1 MEEKEEEG
9 SAVLEKEEEGRRRE
23 SERSVKSGLTRF
35 REESNPPAISEEGSA
50 AEVEADDVEEVLV
63 RYRKWLQEN
72 DVAGLTVAQMGAYM
86 VLQLKKSS
94 TNLGKYLLRM
104 VTEPPGE
111 EGQERQRSVLPLP
124 LIPDSAKEL
133 KKVWDGEEYRRLMGS
148 WSEKKKMNPGQVQR
162 GMRRSGLLI
171 WHGLLVA
178 GINYLW
184 SGCRWTSRICSR
196 KPSQAQQGCLDRL
209 WKTARLFVDDVSE
222 VKEKLVK
229 SPGAADWKD
238 KLEGVRISYQGE
250 IVEKAQELTLEQ
262 ILPGLPPVGYGGRV
276 SITDLCEGEVR
287 ECLLDPSRVLLE
299 GEELPELLPT
309 PKVMAS
315 DEEWG
320 KICRVLME
328 RGLIRPVDEVAKLG
342 DQYVENGAF
351 GVVKPHKKTESGKD
365 VLRLIMDFRPCN
377 AVTRIIEGDV
387 RSLAGAPSL
396 QHIVLPQGTVLR
408 VSAEDLVA
416 AFYLFAL
423 PPEWSKLMAFQKKV
437 AWKDLGF
444 EKPGTTRVG
453 ACVLPMGWASAV
465 GVLQHA
471 HRRLA
476 LASPLRGAGLLGEL
490 EIKRDAEFPELE
502 TDGGAGWSL
511 YLDDTSILEI
521 LSERVAKEVDGKSP
535 VEQDRLRRAYTHW
548 GIPYSVDKALT
559 RARSAEKLGAVID
572 GDAGQLR
579 ASTRRALEGISLGVQ
594 LCSKEY
600 PVKKLAQVYAGKQ
613 VHTLQFRR
621 PLFCIFDLL
630 WKGIGEG
637 EATVKMTRGI
647 IEEVLLAGCLE
658 GMKFT
663 DLRAELNGVVTAS
676 DACETGGG
684 TVYANQLSAR
694 GLSDVIALEE
704 DKGVED
710 QIGNDPDEVV
720 VVVDFF
726 AGIGG
731 LSRALE
737 LAKVPV
743 AHLVVVEKDPDC
755 RRLHRRRWPSC
766 TLVPDI
772 TKFTKK
778 QLEKELKRV
787 PEVTGIIAA
796 GGSPCQGISKLSSQR
811 LHLSDPRSIL
821 FYDMAEKFTW
831 LLELSLEMN
840 VWCLRFAENVIGD
853 KGDVEEV
860 SRHLN
865 MTPIEVCASDLSWV
879 RRPRLYWCGV
889 PMHDHESF
897 VREEG
902 PVADRVRFVG
912 QKEPLEHV
920 LEKGWEWPG
929 QQLDADARLPTFTRA
944 IPRSRPPPQPAGI
957 RQCDQATVDLWRENH
972 MMFPPYTFKPEFLM
986 REVSTGK
993 KRVVNADERES
1004 LMGYRK
1010 GYTKAL
1016 FKKAAE
1022 GDGEAFEQEV
1032 ARMAA
1037 LGNSFHCPTVA
1048 ALVDLWLWSR
1058 KVRTDPI
1065 GLDAILARWHDELRE
1080 VNEEVLSPLMSG
1092 EDAGMRLSETEAEEL
1107 ALLPERRRFIPR
1119 WIVPEGDWRESE
1131 RLKEASQK
1139 IVHHYLRRMEFRGS
1153 DVRLD
1158 LGVLFK
1164 PDMAPRTSID
1174 PSRWVWSVAHTYP
1187 YKTREHINL
1196 LELRSILH
1204 ALEWRARTATFH
1216 SCRFLH
1222 LSDSQIC
1229 LAVLTKGRS
1238 SSRRINRILR
1248 RISALCLCLN
1258 LYPLWAWVES
1268 RLNPADEQSRRF
1280 ENAKF
1285 K

>member
-1 MEEKEEEG
+1 MEEKEEEERTN
-9 SAVLEKEEEGRRRE
+9 VLEEEKEGLRRE
-23 SERSVKSGLTRF
+23 PERAVKDGLTRF
-35 REESNPPAISEEGSA
+35 REESDPPPVSEEGSN
-50 AEVEADDVEEVLV
+50 AEVEAEDVEEVLL
-63 RYRKWLQEN
+63 RYRRWLQEN
-72 DVAGLTVAQMGAYM
+72 DVAGLTVAQMGAFM

-94 TNLGKYLLRM
+94 TNLGKFLLRM

-124 LIPDSAKEL
+124 LNPDSVTEIR
-133 KKVWDGEEYRRLMGS
+133 KVWDGEEYRRLMGS
-148 WSEKKKMNPGQVQR
+148 WSEKKKLNPGQVQR
-162 GMRRSGLLI
+162 GMRRSGILI
-171 WHGLLVA
+171 WHGLLVT

-184 SGCRWTSRICSR
+184 SGCRWRSKVCNR
-196 KPSQAQQGCLDRL
+196 KASSAQQACLDRL
-209 WKTARLFVDDVSE
+209 WKAARLFVDDVSE
-222 VKEKLVK
+222 IKEKLVK
-229 SPGAADWKD
+229 SPGAAEWKD

-276 SITDLCEGEVR
+276 AITDLCEGEVR
-287 ECLLDPSRVLLE
+287 ECLLDPGRVLLQ
-299 GEELPELLPT
+299 GEELPEKLPT
-309 PKVMAS
+309 PRVMAS

-320 KICRVLME
+320 KICKVLLE
-328 RGLIRPVDEVAKLG
+328 RGLIRPIDEVAKLG

-351 GVVKPHKKTESGKD
+351 GVVKPNKKTEAGKD

-423 PPEWSKLMAFQKKV
+423 PPEWSKLMAFQKQV
-437 AWKDLGF
+437 SWKDLGF
-444 EKPGTTRVG
+444 DKPGTTRVG

-511 YLDDTSILEI
+511 YLDDTSILEV
-521 LSERVAKEVDGKSP
+521 LSEKVEKEVRGKSP

-548 GIPYSVDKALT
+548 GIPYNVDKALT

-572 GDAGQLR
+572 GDTGQLR
-579 ASTRRALEGISLGVQ
+579 GSTRRALEGISLGVQ
-594 LCSKEY
+594 LCSREY

-630 WKGIGEG
+630 WKGIGES
-637 EATVKMTRGI
+637 EVTVKMSRGI

-663 DLRAELNGVVTAS
+663 DLRATLNGVVTAS

-704 DKGVED
+704 KLEKGVED
-710 QIGNDPDEVV
+710 QIGEDAKEVI

-778 QLEKELKRV
+778 QLKKELKRV
-787 PEVTGIIAA
+787 PGVTGIIAA

-811 LHLSDPRSIL
+811 LHLTDPRSIL

-831 LLELSLEMN
+831 LLELSLDMN
-840 VWCLRFAENVIGD
+840 VWCLRLAENAIGD
-853 KGDVEEV
+853 KADVEEM
-860 SRHLN
+860 SRRLN
-865 MTPIEVCASDLSWV
+865 MTPMEVCASDLSWV
-879 RRPRLYWCGV
+879 RRPRLYWCAV
-889 PMHDHESF
+889 PMEDHESF

-902 PVADRVRFVG
+902 PVADRIRFVG
-912 QKEPLEHV
+912 EREPLEHI
-920 LEKGWEWPG
+920 LEEGWEWPA
-929 QQLDADARLPTFTRA
+929 QALDPNARLPTFTRA

-957 RQCDQATVDLWRENH
+957 KHCDQETLDLWKENH
-972 MMFPPYTFKPEFLM
+972 MMFPPYTYKAEFLV
-986 REVSTGK
+986 RERASGK
-993 KRVVNADERES
+993 KRVVNANEREG

-1016 FKKAAE
+1016 FKKAPQGE
-1022 GDGEAFEQEV
+1022 GEEFDQEV

-1048 ALVDLWLWSR
+1048 ALIDLWLWSR

-1065 GLDAILARWHDELRE
+1065 GLQAILANWHEELRR
-1080 VNEEVLSPLMSG
+1080 VDEEVLSPLMSG
-1092 EDAGMRLSETEAEEL
+1092 EDTGMRLSETEDEEL
-1107 ALLPERRRFIPR
+1107 ALLPERRRFTQ
-1119 WIVPEGDWRESE
+1119 G
-1131 RLKEASQK
+1131 
-1139 IVHHYLRRMEFRGS
+1139 G
-1153 DVRLD
+1153 
-1158 LGVLFK
+1158 
-1164 PDMAPRTSID
+1164 
-1174 PSRWVWSVAHTYP
+1174 
-1187 YKTREHINL
+1187 
-1196 LELRSILH
+1196 
-1204 ALEWRARTATFH
+1204 
-1216 SCRFLH
+1216 
-1222 LSDSQIC
+1222 
-1229 LAVLTKGRS
+1229 
-1238 SSRRINRILR
+1238 
-1248 RISALCLCLN
+1248 
-1258 LYPLWAWVES
+1258 
-1268 RLNPADEQSRRF
+1268 
-1280 ENAKF
+1280 
-1285 K
+1285 

>member
-1 MEEKEEEG
+1 MSKKGKGRRGRERPALVEVTKERWRRLIVTGICSAAQAPLMRVTAQGNQFFRSPRPGEGETFGNWLRKTRKAFEEWVGRNVSVPGGSGRRQQGLDELGSATSHGVCESDHAGQPSRRRFRSPKPKGGSDPGVSHRPPVGWFIGSPGRPFNAEAESLREGHAGAKLAVSQTPGAHQSSVRIAHQYRRTGDGKQDRVEDDEAQECNDEGKDRQIGRRRRRRRTKGSLRDACREKSQQEPKERRSRSVPARAAGDSGGEGEEGRARRRRRQRSEERIEAVDKSPARRVVVEEKEEEG

-309 PKVMAS
+309 LKVMAS

-521 LSERVAKEVDGKSP
+521 FSERVAKEMDGKSP
-535 VEQDRLRRAYTHW
+535 AEQDRLRRAYTHW

-559 RARSAEKLGAVID
+559 
-572 GDAGQLR
+572 
-579 ASTRRALEGISLGVQ
+579 
-594 LCSKEY
+594 CSVCWK
-600 PVKKLAQVYAGKQ
+600 VGSCDWWWC
-613 VHTLQFRR
+613 R
-621 PLFCIFDLL
+621 PAPCFDSQGFGGDLL
-630 WKGIGEG
+630 GSTAVLKG
-637 EATVKMTRGI
+637 VSC
-647 IEEVLLAGCLE
+647 EEVGPGLCRKASPHSPVSTAAFLHLWSAVERNWRRWGNGENDQRNHWGGSFSWLSGRYEVHGPSSWTKWSCYSIRR
-658 GMKFT
+658 
-663 DLRAELNGVVTAS
+663 LRDRRWNGLCQPAQCPRVIWCDCPGREAWKRS
-676 DACETGGG
+676 GGPDWEWSWWSGGG
-684 TVYANQLSAR
+684 SGLLCGDRGAFSSPWFSQSAGGPPSRGGKGSGLQAPSPKKVAILHVGPWHHEVHKETVGAGIEKSTW
-694 GLSDVIALEE
+694 SDRDHCGWGIALPG
-704 DKGVED
+704 D
-710 QIGNDPDEVV
+710 
-720 VVVDFF
+720 
-726 AGIGG
+726 
-731 LSRALE
+731 LE
-737 LAKVPV
+737 
-743 AHLVVVEKDPDC
+743 
-755 RRLHRRRWPSC
+755 
-766 TLVPDI
+766 T
-772 TKFTKK
+772 
-778 QLEKELKRV
+778 
-787 PEVTGIIAA
+787 
-796 GGSPCQGISKLSSQR
+796 
-811 LHLSDPRSIL
+811 
-821 FYDMAEKFTW
+821 
-831 LLELSLEMN
+831 
-840 VWCLRFAENVIGD
+840 VIP
-853 KGDVEEV
+853 
-860 SRHLN
+860 
-865 MTPIEVCASDLSWV
+865 TA
-879 RRPRLYWCGV
+879 
-889 PMHDHESF
+889 SF
-897 VREEG
+897 VRSSIH
-902 PVADRVRFVG
+902 PV
-912 QKEPLEHV
+912 LWH
-920 LEKGWEWPG
+920 GWKIYMAPG
-929 QQLDADARLPTFTRA
+929 
-944 IPRSRPPPQPAGI
+944 
-957 RQCDQATVDLWRENH
+957 
-972 MMFPPYTFKPEFLM
+972 
-986 REVSTGK
+986 
-993 KRVVNADERES
+993 
-1004 LMGYRK
+1004 
-1010 GYTKAL
+1010 AL
-1016 FKKAAE
+1016 F
-1022 GDGEAFEQEV
+1022 GDE
-1032 ARMAA
+1032 
-1037 LGNSFHCPTVA
+1037 C
-1048 ALVDLWLWSR
+1048 LV
-1058 KVRTDPI
+1058 P
-1065 GLDAILARWHDELRE
+1065 
-1080 VNEEVLSPLMSG
+1080 
-1092 EDAGMRLSETEAEEL
+1092 
-1107 ALLPERRRFIPR
+1107 
-1119 WIVPEGDWRESE
+1119 
-1131 RLKEASQK
+1131 
-1139 IVHHYLRRMEFRGS
+1139 
-1153 DVRLD
+1153 
-1158 LGVLFK
+1158 
-1164 PDMAPRTSID
+1164 
-1174 PSRWVWSVAHTYP
+1174 
-1187 YKTREHINL
+1187 
-1196 LELRSILH
+1196 
-1204 ALEWRARTATFH
+1204 
-1216 SCRFLH
+1216 
-1222 LSDSQIC
+1222 
-1229 LAVLTKGRS
+1229 
-1238 SSRRINRILR
+1238 
-1248 RISALCLCLN
+1248 
-1258 LYPLWAWVES
+1258 
-1268 RLNPADEQSRRF
+1268 
-1280 ENAKF
+1280 
-1285 K
+1285 